1 MGYMLLGKIGPIY
14 LIIFTYTL
22 TKVKH
27 RCDFNRVFGKL
38 VGDEPHGISYF
49 GFDRLFNNKA
59 VTYSS
64 LELVEVE

>member
-14 LIIFTYTL
+14 LIIFTYTSQ
-22 TKVKH
+22 KVKH
-27 RCDFNRVFGKL
+27 RCDFNRVFGKPD
-38 VGDEPHGISYF
+38 GPHGISYF